1 MGYDE
6 EQEGG
11 ALDSAKNRLQEALQA
26 RGCRLPSY
34 TLKHRYGPDHN
45 PTFTTTLTVLNRAG
59 RTIHTE
65 EASASQLQRAKKL
78 CAYRA
83 LPTVLNLLDN
93 ITDEEL
99 DMQVGI

>member
-11 ALDSAKNRLQEALQA
+11 ALDSAKNRLQEVLQA
-26 RGCRLPSY
+26 RGCRPPSY

-45 PTFTTTLTVLNRAG
+45 PTFTTTLAVLNRAG
-59 RTIHTE
+59 RTLHTE
-65 EASASQLQRAKKL
+65 EASASQLQKAKKL

-83 LPTVLNLLDN
+83 LPTVLILLDN
-93 ITDEEL
+93 ITDKEL
-99 DMQVGI
+99 DMQVRI